1 MCYGTKDI
9 TVNDTWG
16 NQCQKVEMT
25 QEAYI
30 AMVTDYRGENEKLP
44 TNEIWINDRKYNLS
58 ISI

>member
-16 NQCQKVEMT
+16 NQCLKVEMT

-30 AMVTDYRGENEKLP
+30 PMVTDYSGENEKLP

-58 ISI
+58 ISF